1 MSSVPTVRAA
11 VRVDLNQRS
20 PLRRIWRY
28 IGYDEPN
35 YTYTPNGHALLAK
48 LAQMSDGPYFV
59 RCHFLLCSGDGTPS
73 LKWGSTNVYT
83 EDEAGAP
90 VYDWTLIDKILD
102 SYIDLGLIPFVE
114 LGFTP
119 AALTTAPAETPYA
132 DPRHGG
138 WRYPPRD
145 YG

>member
-11 VRVDLNQRS
+11 IQADLNQRS

-102 SYIDLGLIPFVE
+102 SYIDLGLIP
-114 LGFTP
+114 LWNWASRP
-119 AALTTAPAETPYA
+119 Q
-132 DPRHGG
+132 R
-138 WRYPPRD
+138 
-145 YG
+145 